1 MLFADPHS
9 LDRSAVG
16 RLLFETKTNGL
27 TASALG
33 AVGRTARRTE
43 HRHQV
48 FTCIAANL
56 TVGLNRPDGSGC
68 RSRIAFCAGRTLWS
82 LRTLGT
88 LWPLSALLSL
98 RAGYALQA
106 LRALRPGWSL
116 WAGIPF
122 RSRIA
127 SAPRKGQRR
136 AHDDSHQ
143 NPSHSASPPD
153 FHVACIKWAYS
164 LVCNGKSGGIE
175 SAVRSYVPPAAR
187 ICASCERHRRHI
199 AVQLELSS
207 VRSQDVASN

>member
-1 MLFADPHS
+1 
-9 LDRSAVG
+9 VG
-16 RLLFETKTNGL
+16 RLRLFEAKADGRTGT
-27 TASALG
+27 ALG
-33 AVGRTARRTE
+33 TIGCAARRTE

-48 FTCIAANL
+48 FICIATDIA
-56 TVGLNRPDGSGC
+56 VGLNRSDGS
-68 RSRIAFCAGRTLWS
+68 AGRSGIALCARSTLRS
-82 LRTLGT
+82 LRTLGA
-88 LWPLSALLSL
+88 LRPLSALLSL

-153 FHVACIKWAYS
+153 FLVACIKWAYS